1 MAAVLKKAFLGI
13 EIGADAI
20 SAVLYQVQR
29 GEERIVAARRI
40 ERSSDSAEADTLAA
54 ALEPILAHDGA
65 LAAVCAVALPADEFV
80 FRPLTAPFQ
89 EDRKLRQVLPL
100 ELEPSLFASAEEMVF
115 DYRRLNNA
123 SPPRIL
129 AAAIEKTRVAEIL
142 GILHRLRLDP
152 EWVTAA
158 GICPALCLLE
168 EPSATG
174 PYAVVALR
182 PHGATVVPVADGHI
196 LGLRNLHILLENE
209 SGRRTLV
216 ALLKQTFQALTATS
230 SGASLYPQRLLLT
243 GYGAYSEAFETMLP
257 GKLGITVERVD
268 LSQRSDSI
276 AKGMNDWDSGSMNG
290 ALALALS
297 ARRGE
302 TGFNLRQGEF
312 AIKKFW
318 TRYRRQL
325 RTSAILVAIVIL
337 LGAAQLVH
345 GIYLKQS
352 RVKRITEETTAL
364 FRAARP
370 EATRVV
376 DPVSQMRTAIAELE
390 TATRIPGS
398 EAARPRAI
406 DILAALS
413 REIPVALDVEITRLV
428 IGTDNL
434 TLTGHTAAFNAVDDI
449 KTRLEKIPM
458 FQEVTIAAAN
468 IDNRSNRV
476 RFTINIGRLEVAP
489 WPSN

>member
-1 MAAVLKKAFLGI
+1 VAAVLKKAYLGI
-13 EIGADAI
+13 DIGADAI
-20 SAVLYQVQR
+20 SAVLCQVQR

-40 ERSSDSAEADTLAA
+40 ERASESAEADTLAA
-54 ALEPILAHDGA
+54 LLEPLLAHDGA
-65 LAAVCAVALPADEFV
+65 MTAACALALPAAEFV
-80 FRPLTAPFQ
+80 FRPLAAPFQ

-100 ELEPSLFASAEEMVF
+100 ELEPSLVAPAEEMVF

-123 SPPRIL
+123 TPPRIF
-129 AAAIEKTRVAEIL
+129 AAAIEKTRVSEIL

-152 EWVTAA
+152 EWVTAG

-196 LGLRNLHILLENE
+196 LALRDLPISLENE
-209 SGRRTLV
+209 SGHRPLA
-216 ALLKQTFQALTATS
+216 ALLKQTFQALTAGD
-230 SGASLYPQRLLLT
+230 GASLYPRRLLLT
-243 GYGAYSEAFETMLP
+243 GYGDYSEAFEALLP
-257 GKLGITVERVD
+257 EELGIAVERID
-268 LSQRSDSI
+268 LSRRSDSM
-276 AKGMNDWDSGSMNG
+276 AKGANDWVPGAMNG
-290 ALALALS
+290 ALALALR

-302 TGFNLRQGEF
+302 TGFNLRQGDF
-312 AIKKFW
+312 AVKKFW
-318 TRYRRQL
+318 TRYKRQL
-325 RTSAILVAIVIL
+325 RSSANLAAVVLL
-337 LGAAQLVH
+337 LGGAQMVH
-345 GIYLKQS
+345 GIYLKQR
-352 RVKRITEETTAL
+352 RVEGITEETIAL

-376 DPVSQMRTAIAELE
+376 DPVSQMRAAITELE

-413 REIPVALDVEITRLV
+413 REIPAELDVEITRMV

-476 RFTINIGRLEVAP
+476 RFTINIGRLEVVP

>member
-174 PYAVVALR
+174 PYA
-182 PHGATVVPVADGHI
+182 
-196 LGLRNLHILLENE
+196 
-209 SGRRTLV
+209 
-216 ALLKQTFQALTATS
+216 
-230 SGASLYPQRLLLT
+230 
-243 GYGAYSEAFETMLP
+243 
-257 GKLGITVERVD
+257 
-268 LSQRSDSI
+268 
-276 AKGMNDWDSGSMNG
+276 
-290 ALALALS
+290 
-297 ARRGE
+297 
-302 TGFNLRQGEF
+302 
-312 AIKKFW
+312 
-318 TRYRRQL
+318 
-325 RTSAILVAIVIL
+325 
-337 LGAAQLVH
+337 
-345 GIYLKQS
+345 
-352 RVKRITEETTAL
+352 
-364 FRAARP
+364 
-370 EATRVV
+370 
-376 DPVSQMRTAIAELE
+376 
-390 TATRIPGS
+390 
-398 EAARPRAI
+398 
-406 DILAALS
+406 
-413 REIPVALDVEITRLV
+413 
-428 IGTDNL
+428 
-434 TLTGHTAAFNAVDDI
+434 
-449 KTRLEKIPM
+449 
-458 FQEVTIAAAN
+458 
-468 IDNRSNRV
+468 
-476 RFTINIGRLEVAP
+476 
-489 WPSN
+489 